1 MKELLTGIPYP
12 GIISEVELVYR
23 SKIKAAERPIIKS
36 PADSY
41 KILLGNWNL
50 NKIEF
55 VEHFKVLYLN
65 RGNRV
70 LGINE
75 ISTGGISGTVAD
87 PRLIFI
93 AALKLNATALILCHN
108 HPSGRLTPSEAD
120 KSLTDKIRNAGKFL
134 DIQVIDHIILTSES
148 YYSFADEG
156 LL

>member
-1 MKELLTGIPYP
+1 MKEILIGIPYP
-12 GIISEVELVYR
+12 GIISKVELVYR

-41 KILLGNWNL
+41 KILLGNWDL

-55 VEHFKVLYLN
+55 VEQFKVLYLN

-70 LGINE
+70 LGLIE

-93 AALKLNATALILCHN
+93 TALKLNATAIILCHN
-108 HPSGRLTPSEAD
+108 HPSGSLNPSEAD
-120 KSLTDKIRNAGKFL
+120 KLLTEKIRNAGKFL
-134 DIQVIDHIILTSES
+134 DIQVIDHIILTTEN

-156 LL
+156 VI